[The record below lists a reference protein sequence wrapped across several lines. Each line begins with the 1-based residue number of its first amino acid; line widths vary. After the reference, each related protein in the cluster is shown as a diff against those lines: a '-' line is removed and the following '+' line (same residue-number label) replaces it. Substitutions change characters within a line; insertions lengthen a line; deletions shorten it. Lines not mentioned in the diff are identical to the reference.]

1 MNLQNFADILTFWRK
16 NTRKYKY
23 IGEVRNQSSQ
33 VNYKCASIT
42 FINQSAL
49 IISGPGVYPP
59 VITFTDDVLVN
70 NILLHYG
77 QSFTFHGNEN
87 EETEL
92 QIQIQFLTQNNPN
105 LYIHTK
111 YLL

>member
-1 MNLQNFADILTFWRK
+1 MNLQQFADILSFWRK
-16 NTRKYKY
+16 NPRHYKY
-23 IGEVRNQSSQ
+23 IGEVLNQSAQ
-33 VNYKCASIT
+33 INYKCASIT
-42 FINQSAL
+42 FINQSAV
-49 IISGPGVYPP
+49 ITSGAGVYPP

-87 EETEL
+87 EITEL
-92 QIQIQFLTQNNPN
+92 QIQVQFLTKNNPN
-105 LYIHTK
+105 LYVHTK